1 MSLRPTP
8 YAGEDSNN
16 SRFVFTYYVHFF
28 ISCFFTLCQLFVYI
42 LTTFFVYILSNF
54 CLHFRMS
61 SRRSSSEE
69 RDGQNADSYISDNFS
84 TLSVSTSNIP
94 NHFTN
99 RMSQYSPRYVH
110 IFLTIQV
117 FLILPKWFFLVYF
130 SSWGGNTITSSRS
143 NASSLNVANQNNNS
157 LDEPVSMIPC
167 NHEQNVLQD
176 VKSKQSQFFNSLF
189 PSRANRFG
197 FPVYPERSFGIPS
210 QMNVPVSFAGFSP
223 GMYKYNR
230 SRGVKLG
237 GI

>member
-1 MSLRPTP
+1 
-8 YAGEDSNN
+8 
-16 SRFVFTYYVHFF
+16 
-28 ISCFFTLCQLFVYI
+28 
-42 LTTFFVYILSNF
+42 
-54 CLHFRMS
+54 MS

-110 IFLTIQV
+110 IFLIIQV
-117 FLILPKWFFLVYF
+117 FLILPKWFFLVYS
-130 SSWGGNTITSSRS
+130 SSWGGNNITSSRS

-223 GMYKYNR
+223 GMYKYNKGR
-230 SRGVKLG
+230 MMSPT
-237 GI
+237 

>member
-1 MSLRPTP
+1 M
-8 YAGEDSNN
+8 N
-16 SRFVFTYYVHFF
+16 
-28 ISCFFTLCQLFVYI
+28 
-42 LTTFFVYILSNF
+42 
-54 CLHFRMS
+54 
-61 SRRSSSEE
+61 
-69 RDGQNADSYISDNFS
+69 
-84 TLSVSTSNIP
+84 
-94 NHFTN
+94 
-99 RMSQYSPRYVH
+99 
-110 IFLTIQV
+110 
-117 FLILPKWFFLVYF
+117 LILPKWFFLIYF

-223 GMYKYNR
+223 GMYKLEAVLKTFVKIHWAKWSQRYSKHFSLWQFY
-230 SRGVKLG
+230 SRRPVN
-237 GI
+237 

>member
-1 MSLRPTP
+1 VSLRPTP

-16 SRFVFTYYVHFF
+16 S
-28 ISCFFTLCQLFVYI
+28 
-42 LTTFFVYILSNF
+42 
-54 CLHFRMS
+54 RMS

-99 RMSQYSPRYVH
+99 RMSQYSP
-110 IFLTIQV
+110 
-117 FLILPKWFFLVYF
+117 

-223 GMYKYNR
+223 GTYTR
-230 SRGVKLG
+230 DS
-237 GI
+237 I